1 MMENNSQ
8 SKKFNRPKA
17 FKIFFV
23 VIATLLL
30 LGFAYWIFFLNHYQ
44 STDNAYV
51 AAPQIQITSQ
61 VEGTLADVEVVE
73 TQLVKAGDLL
83 FKIDS
88 TEAKIASQMADAEL
102 LRAYRSSRSAIL
114 LAKQRKS
121 EVDRLRS
128 ELSRRQSL
136 KGIASVS
143 AEELENIRTQFESAS
158 SAYKQAL
165 EIADGLTDSSEAIN
179 HPDVLKASAASKQAY
194 VAFIRANVLSPVN
207 AVIAKRNAQVG
218 QRVAPGTP
226 LATLIMNDDIWVD
239 ANFKEDQLKYM
250 RIGQPVELSADIYGS
265 KVTYKGK
272 VVGFSPATG
281 SNLSLLPAQNA
292 TGNWVKVVQRLPVR
306 IALNSEELKKNPL
319 QMGLSM
325 SATVDTSKQDGPSL
339 QSMDGNKA
347 ISTDVYEKQQVEADK
362 HIEELLSKAAKR

>member
-1 MMENNSQ
+1 MMENKDQ
-8 SKKFNRPKA
+8 SKTFNRSKA
-17 FKIFFV
+17 FKIFFAS
-23 VIATLLL
+23 IAILLVL
-30 LGFAYWIFFLNHYQ
+30 SFVYWLIFLNHYQ

-61 VEGTLADVEVVE
+61 VEGTLASVEVAE
-73 TQLVKAGDLL
+73 TQAVKSGDLL

-88 TEAKIASQMADAEL
+88 TEAKIASQMADADL
-102 LRAYRSSRSAIL
+102 LRAYRSSRSTIL
-114 LAKQRKS
+114 LAKQRKA
-121 EVDRLRS
+121 EFDRLRS

-136 KGIASVS
+136 KGIAAVS
-143 AEELENIRTQFESAS
+143 SEELESVRTQFDAASA
-158 SAYKQAL
+158 AYKQAL
-165 EIADGLTDSSEAIN
+165 ENADGLTDSSEAVN

-226 LATLIMNDDIWVD
+226 LATLVMNDDVWVD

-250 RIGQPVELSADIYGS
+250 RVGQPVELSADIYGG
-265 KVTYKGK
+265 KVTYAGK

-306 IALNSEELKKNPL
+306 IALNPEELKKNPL

-325 SATVDTSKQDGPSL
+325 SVVVDTEKQDGPSL
-339 QSMDGNKA
+339 QSMDSNKA
-347 ISTDVYEKQQVEADK
+347 ISTNIYEKQQLEADK
-362 HIEELLSKAAKR
+362 HVEELLAKSSKR